1 MAKLTRV
8 LSLESIS
15 WSGPQL
21 HIDIAFDGVKFPS
34 TLWYEF
40 NLKELHSHYGDEL
53 MERVYFHI
61 AAFNLL
67 KLTSLKPGVIHI
79 SDKLSKHYTVEFQE
93 LWQICFDRILGQWR
107 FENGMANWKGPQF
120 SFQPRGAT
128 PLPAKLKNPQV
139 FQGGTPVDSV
149 AYCGGGKDGLLAVKL
164 LERTKVPFSS
174 FSFSLSQLG
183 IARHQF
189 ERAENLLQHCK
200 PTKRH
205 RVTIIDAYLEV
216 LDSDQWLQDLGVKT
230 RAESG
235 LTEVFS
241 ILPVMLHYGYRYAVI
256 GNERSANV
264 GNLVW
269 PAEDGK
275 PVNHQWAKSYE
286 AEQTLTQYVRRILVE
301 DIQYYSILQPI
312 HDVLIFALLRQHLD
326 SIPSTHSCNV
336 SPPWCKRCP
345 KCCYVW
351 LCYQA
356 YMPQHVIGP
365 MFDNENLFDVQENQL
380 LFKQMLGLG
389 DQKPFECIGEFR
401 EVQLAF
407 ELCRRKG
414 HRGRAMELFESEFG
428 QAFDISPI
436 LEEYAVVYKH
446 DHNVPDDIAGRV
458 LAEMENAALSI
469 KTTL

>member
-1 MAKLTRV
+1 
-8 LSLESIS
+8 
-15 WSGPQL
+15 
-21 HIDIAFDGVKFPS
+21 
-34 TLWYEF
+34 
-40 NLKELHSHYGDEL
+40 
-53 MERVYFHI
+53 
-61 AAFNLL
+61 
-67 KLTSLKPGVIHI
+67 
-79 SDKLSKHYTVEFQE
+79 
-93 LWQICFDRILGQWR
+93 
-107 FENGMANWKGPQF
+107 MANWKGPQF

-200 PTKRH
+200 PTQRH

-241 ILPVMLHYGYRYAVI
+241 ILPVMLHYGYRCAVI

-275 PVNHQWAKSYE
+275 PVNHQ
-286 AEQTLTQYVRRILVE
+286 
-301 DIQYYSILQPI
+301 
-312 HDVLIFALLRQHLD
+312 
-326 SIPSTHSCNV
+326 
-336 SPPWCKRCP
+336 
-345 KCCYVW
+345 
-351 LCYQA
+351 
-356 YMPQHVIGP
+356 
-365 MFDNENLFDVQENQL
+365 
-380 LFKQMLGLG
+380 
-389 DQKPFECIGEFR
+389 
-401 EVQLAF
+401 
-407 ELCRRKG
+407 
-414 HRGRAMELFESEFG
+414 
-428 QAFDISPI
+428 
-436 LEEYAVVYKH
+436 
-446 DHNVPDDIAGRV
+446 
-458 LAEMENAALSI
+458 
-469 KTTL
+469 